1 MRKVGVVRF
10 SFRVVVIPVFEST
23 LANRDS
29 PKRKGEV
36 WAGDS
41 FEGVGRGLANEGER
55 GRWFFWTQFLALI
68 EASKTDETQALVLMH
83 TINS

>member
-23 LANRDS
+23 LANRGS

-41 FEGVGRGLANEGER
+41 FEGSAEDLPKKESAEMGFLDAGSRVDRGV
-55 GRWFFWTQFLALI
+55 
-68 EASKTDETQALVLMH
+68 KD
-83 TINS
+83 